1 MKEIKA
7 YVHHAHI
14 AEVVAALKACPAWG
28 GTEGHL
34 RHNLAL
40 YVVTGM
46 LSPLDTAELR
56 YSIDIGDE
64 AINEYKLELLCQDDE
79 VDDFIDAL
87 VAAAHTGQ
95 LVGGWITVTDIV
107 RSMAIR

>member
-7 YVHHAHI
+7 YVHRAHI
-14 AEVVAALKACPAWG
+14 AEVIAALKSCLAWG
-28 GTEGHL
+28 GTDGHT
-34 RHNLAL
+34 RHNLAI
-40 YVVTGM
+40 YVVKGM
-46 LSPLDTAELR
+46 LSPLDTGELR

-87 VAAAHTGQ
+87 VAVAHTGQ